1 MSATPVNPTSVKP
14 VVTSWFRIHERLII
28 AVLVIALCGYGLTRY
43 WDASAARAEAQAS
56 YAAQQLAEA
65 KTNAAVLA
73 SQTAQV
79 AQQYQAIIATLSAQN
94 NALAA
99 SVAQRNTVLVKQQTS
114 NAVLPLPDLITR
126 WNTLAGTSVTV
137 NGTTAVVSVQD
148 SVRTVNLIEQ
158 VPVLQN
164 NLADETKIAQ
174 NTGQELASA
183 NLLTGKLNDQ
193 VNSLQTE
200 ITADDKACK
209 AQVATVKAVSRR
221 SKLRYFGWG
230 YVAGF
235 ISGVFAGHA
244 AGI

>member
-1 MSATPVNPTSVKP
+1 MAV
-14 VVTSWFRIHERLII
+14 LII
-28 AVLVIALCGYGLTRY
+28 VLCGYGLTRY

-99 SVAQRNTVLVKQQTS
+99 SVAQRNTVLAKQQTS
-114 NAVLPLPDLITR
+114 NAVLPLPDLIVR

-174 NTGQELASA
+174 NTGQELTSA

-209 AQVATVKAVSRR
+209 AQVAAVKAVARR